1 MKENFKE
8 NMIQKKEGEIEKG
21 GSKSIFGVWIYLM
34 SDCLLF
40 ASLFATFVIL
50 RHATNGGP
58 SGAEIFDLHFVF
70 AETVLL
76 LASSFTL
83 GIATLYAHHE
93 GSKKKA
99 LRFIA
104 ITFILGLAFLFMET
118 YEFMK
123 LIGEGHGPDK
133 SAFLSAF
140 FTLLGVHGLH
150 VLFGLVW
157 MAVLYIQIAKRG
169 LQHALID
176 RLSALSLF
184 WHFIDIIW
192 IFIFTIVY
200 LMAFV

>member
-1 MKENFKE
+1 MKESL
-8 NMIQKKEGEIEKG
+8 IHKKEEGLEKE

-50 RHATNGGP
+50 RHATSGGP
-58 SGAEIFDLHFVF
+58 SGAEIFDLPFVLV
-70 AETVLL
+70 ETVVL

-93 GSKKKA
+93 GSKKKV
-99 LRFIA
+99 LGFISL
-104 ITFILGLAFLFMET
+104 TFILGIFFLLMEV

-123 LIGEGHGPDK
+123 LIGEGYGPDR

-150 VLFGLVW
+150 VLFGLLW
-157 MAVLYIQIAKRG
+157 MVVLFVQIVKRG
-169 LQHALID
+169 LEHRVID
-176 RLSALSLF
+176 RLSSLSLF

-200 LMAFV
+200 LMSFV

>member
-1 MKENFKE
+1 MKDNV
-8 NMIQKKEGEIEKG
+8 IHKKEEGVEKE

-58 SGAEIFDLHFVF
+58 SGAEIFDLNFVLV
-70 AETVLL
+70 ETVILL
-76 LASSFTL
+76 VSSFTL

-93 GSKKKA
+93 GSKKKT
-99 LRFIA
+99 LSFIA
-104 ITFILGLAFLFMET
+104 ITFLLGLAFLFMEV

-123 LIGEGHGPDK
+123 LIGEGYGPDK

-157 MAVLYIQIAKRG
+157 MVILFIQIAKRG
-169 LQHALID
+169 LEHRAID
-176 RLSALSLF
+176 RLSSLSLF

-192 IFIFTIVY
+192 IFIFSIVY
-200 LMAFV
+200 LMAFI